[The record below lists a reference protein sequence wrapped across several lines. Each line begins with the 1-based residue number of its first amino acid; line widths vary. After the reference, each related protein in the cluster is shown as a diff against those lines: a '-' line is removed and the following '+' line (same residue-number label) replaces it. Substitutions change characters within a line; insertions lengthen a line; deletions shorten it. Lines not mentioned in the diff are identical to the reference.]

1 MTGDT
6 VQSNFKGL
14 RSTRWR
20 TPRRRIFSERKQ
32 DEQEEREKGVGKRGI
47 YATNRNLPEVPLYSL
62 PSSLSSF
69 LDLPIRLSAAFPR
82 E

>member
-62 PSSLSSF
+62 LSSLSSS

>member
-62 PSSLSSF
+62 PSSLSSS